1 LALAIPL
8 KIVHLFYNFNIKRAM
23 TEDSIA
29 QALDRYVSDGEL
41 AGAAALVWRQG
52 RIVGTATVGTRDLQ
66 SGRPVDRNT
75 IFRVASM
82 TKPVTTVAA
91 LMLLDEGRFELDEP
105 ILSLRAGARARAR
118 AAQSRRSARRNRRG
132 RAPDDVSRSSHHRS
146 GLTYGDFH
154 RGPIGRAYAET
165 LGATI
170 DNPLAPDQWIER
182 LAALP
187 LIDQPGSGFHYGVS
201 TDLLGFLIA
210 RLERAPL
217 SAVLERRVFAPLG
230 MRDTGFGVPRANH
243 ERRAGLCGFDSEGRL
258 TALTAAPGRHAL
270 DERPDDMTFESGGQ
284 GLWSTLDDYLGFA
297 RMLIGDAPNGLQLLR
312 RETLAMMTSN
322 QLTPEQRMSARMLGR
337 PLFAAGHG
345 YGMGVAVVMEP
356 DKADPLRC
364 RGGAGTIGWPG
375 AYGGWWQADPNDGSV
390 LIFLAHNMAELPQMA
405 RGIGSASGARSPAF
419 TRSRLGDA
427 LTHSTERKAARAQ
440 QRDDARRGLH
450 GVRLRGARRLVI
462 AVVHHDDV
470 AGARPRSDAIDDAIR
485 GARAK
490 RVDIPQHP
498 APANQSDVDR
508 LQPFVHRSASPSPC
522 GRNARHGFAPAAD
535 SMRFAFAVSMC
546 ATLVEDFSASQRFPE
561 CRATAWPSAN
571 MRLMIGA
578 VSSVTCASMR
588 KNVARAPSRAS
599 ASSSAGVVEGFG
611 PSSYVR

>member
-1 LALAIPL
+1 
-8 KIVHLFYNFNIKRAM
+8 M

-52 RIVGTATVGTRDLQ
+52 RIGGTATVGTRDLQ

-105 ILSLRAGARARAR
+105 ISVCAPELARMRVLR
-118 AAQSRRSARRNRRG
+118 S
-132 RAPDDVSRSSHHRS
+132 PDGPLDETDEAVRPMTFRDLLTHRS

-170 DNPLAPDQWIER
+170 DNSLAPDEWIER

-210 RLERAPL
+210 RLERGPL

-230 MRDTGFGVPRANH
+230 MRDTGFGVPRAKR
-243 ERRAGLCGFDSEGRL
+243 ERRAGLCGFDGEGRL

-284 GLWSTLDDYLGFA
+284 GRWSTLDDYLAFA
-297 RMLIGDAPNGLQLLR
+297 RMLICDAPNGAQLLR

-322 QLTPEQRMSARMLGR
+322 QLTPEQRTSARMLGR

-405 RGIGSASGARSPAF
+405 RGIGLGVWSAIASFHEIA
-419 TRSRLGDA
+419 TR
-427 LTHSTERKAARAQ
+427 
-440 QRDDARRGLH
+440 
-450 GVRLRGARRLVI
+450 
-462 AVVHHDDV
+462 
-470 AGARPRSDAIDDAIR
+470 
-485 GARAK
+485 
-490 RVDIPQHP
+490 
-498 APANQSDVDR
+498 
-508 LQPFVHRSASPSPC
+508 
-522 GRNARHGFAPAAD
+522 
-535 SMRFAFAVSMC
+535 
-546 ATLVEDFSASQRFPE
+546 
-561 CRATAWPSAN
+561 
-571 MRLMIGA
+571 
-578 VSSVTCASMR
+578 
-588 KNVARAPSRAS
+588 
-599 ASSSAGVVEGFG
+599 
-611 PSSYVR
+611 